1 MLLFLD
7 ETLNLDSLLI
17 QLKPKCKDFKLFG
30 SVAGISPDTLDK
42 IVASCAAPYDGL
54 VEVCDAWLDKCRK
67 EKNTP
72 TWSAV
77 ADILSLIGQEKLS
90 RDIMRVYITGK
101 QVNVFIEPSTF
112 Q

>member
-1 MLLFLD
+1 M
-7 ETLNLDSLLI
+7 S
-17 QLKPKCKDFKLFG
+17 KDFRLFG

-67 EKNTP
+67 EKTTP

-77 ADILSLIGQEKLS
+77 ADILSLIGQDKLS
-90 RDIMRVYITGK
+90 HDIMQVYTTGK
-101 QVNVFIEPSTF
+101 KSIAAYIVLMGAVSNYIEILLITCS
-112 Q
+112 